1 LAASSGRE
9 LGSTTTTARE
19 RVSSLLQV
27 EGLSAGYGKREVVH
41 DVSLAVEAGEIVTI
55 LGHNGAG
62 KTTILKSIFGLLR
75 PYSGAVRLAGE
86 DVTRQPC
93 AARVRAGMSFVPAE
107 RPVFGE
113 LSVLDNLRLGAFSEP
128 SSAARERRLEGV
140 HELFPI
146 LAERAGQLAGT
157 LSGGQQRALS
167 IGMALMASP
176 RLLLLDE
183 PSLGLSPT
191 LVRQTM
197 QVLAR
202 LADEQSVSI
211 LMLEQ
216 NVVHA
221 LQIANRAYVVRSG
234 RVLLEEGAAEMRN
247 RGQWW
252 DLF

>member
-1 LAASSGRE
+1 LAASSDPAVGAA
-9 LGSTTTTARE
+9 TQVAE
-19 RVSSLLQV
+19 RASALLEV
-27 EGLSAGYGKREVVH
+27 EGLSAGYGRRLVVH
-41 DVSLAVEAGEIVTI
+41 DVSLAVEPGEIVTI

-62 KTTILKSIFGLLR
+62 KTTILKAVFGLLR
-75 PYSGAVRLAGE
+75 PDSGTVRMAGE
-86 DVTRQPC
+86 DVTGQPC
-93 AARVRAGMSFVPAE
+93 AARVKAGMSFVPAE
-107 RPVFGE
+107 RPVFGP
-113 LSVLDNLRLGAFSEP
+113 LSVLDNLRLGAFSEH
-128 SSAARERRLEGV
+128 SSAERQRRLDGV

-197 QVLAR
+197 EVLAR
-202 LADEQSVSI
+202 LAQEQSVSI

-234 RVLLEEGAAEMRN
+234 RVLLEEGAAEMRD